1 MRSNHSLSSNHKKKK
16 KILFVDNEP
25 DITTMLKMALER
37 AGFSIDVFN
46 DPLLALKNFKP
57 KLYDLA
63 ILDVMMPIMDGLE
76 LYNQLKSAD
85 PSIKA
90 CFLTAS
96 SETYSEELRKR
107 KGRHCELN
115 KDLFLYMPLPINK
128 IVEEINRRIK

>member
-1 MRSNHSLSSNHKKKK
+1 VRSNYSLSSDQKKKK

-25 DITTMLKMALER
+25 DMTALLKMALEY
-37 AGFSIDVFN
+37 AGFSVDVFN

-57 KLYDLA
+57 KLYDLVV
-63 ILDVMMPIMDGLE
+63 LDVMMPKMDGLE
-76 LYNQLKSAD
+76 LYNQLKTVD
-85 PSIKA
+85 PSVNG

-96 SETYSEELRKR
+96 SETYSEELREK

-115 KDLFLYMPLPINK
+115 KDPFLYMPLPISK

>member
-1 MRSNHSLSSNHKKKK
+1 MISRKPISDHKRQKKV
-16 KILFVDNEP
+16 LFVDNEP

-46 DPLLALKNFKP
+46 DPLLALENFKP
-57 KLYDLA
+57 KMYDVV
-63 ILDVMMPIMDGLE
+63 ILDVMMPKMDGLE

-85 PSIKA
+85 PRIKA

-107 KGRHCELN
+107 KGRHCELD
-115 KDLFLYMPLPINK
+115 KDLFLYMPLPISK
-128 IVEEINRRIK
+128 IVEEINRRIE